1 MASLPPFSSFSASYL
16 AFSVASLPPHSG
28 FTISGFSGFTFSG
41 FSGFTLSLYAFSLLG
56 FSAWQQDSDLCLV
69 LHIMLRSA
77 HALSGCLYT
86 DREGGRKEGV
96 AINIICAVTA
106 VKPE

>member
-1 MASLPPFSSFSASYL
+1 MFSLSSLSSLSIVALPPSLSHVFASYL
-16 AFSVASLPPHSG
+16 WLLCLLSG
-28 FTISGFSGFTFSG
+28 FCLWL
-41 FSGFTLSLYAFSLLG
+41 LSFLSSFSLLG